1 MRIANGQ
8 SQRRSSFTQTCR
20 RATPTQGSNNSSAK
34 QPVRKADKISFVRK
48 LNNDLKRGLLAVL
61 FLFHQFLEHKL
72 SFGRRA
78 IFAGFVILLYGLQRP
93 LNCMAVSGV
102 PANFELARK
111 ALQKTSADVV
121 RQADSWPV
129 RFLVLMHI
137 VLQEQ
142 SGLQANPVQRHV
154 LKRISVPARGS
165 PEPIRRKLIAIVATG
180 HKVKNRANPAGE
192 RKSMTVEQSL
202 STSHPVG
209 VVM

>member
-1 MRIANGQ
+1 
-8 SQRRSSFTQTCR
+8 
-20 RATPTQGSNNSSAK
+20 
-34 QPVRKADKISFVRK
+34 
-48 LNNDLKRGLLAVL
+48 
-61 FLFHQFLEHKL
+61 
-72 SFGRRA
+72 
-78 IFAGFVILLYGLQRP
+78 
-93 LNCMAVSGV
+93 
-102 PANFELARK
+102 
-111 ALQKTSADVV
+111 
-121 RQADSWPV
+121 
-129 RFLVLMHI
+129 MHI